1 LKTSIKVYTLFC
13 LFTLILIGC
22 SRKNDSF
29 VSRNFHAVT
38 TEYNTL
44 YNGYNALEQG
54 RKSLNE
60 GYTDNYWEILP
71 VERMQ
76 VSDEIVLPGQSK
88 NADFERAEEKA
99 VKAVQKHGM
108 NIKGKE
114 KNPQIDEAYLLLGK
128 ARYFDQR
135 FVPALEAFNY
145 ILYKYPASDKINQA
159 RIWREKANLRLENT
173 ELAITNLKR
182 LMYQVE
188 LKGQDLADASSMLAE
203 GYIAMEYL
211 DSAITQLEIASKATK
226 NNDER
231 GRYRFI
237 QGQLY
242 NALQKPDSANY
253 AFDKVIELNRKT
265 PRIYLISAYIEKAKN
280 FDYDNGNKLEFLE
293 LLTELEE
300 NRENRPYLD
309 KIYHQIAEY
318 HLANSSDSIAE
329 KYFNKSLRTGSRD
342 RFLNALNYQNLGNM
356 NFDNSKYKNAGAY
369 YDSTM
374 INLKQNSKLYR
385 DIKRKR
391 ENLDDVIRYEDI
403 AQRND
408 SILNLINLSAEQR
421 LAYFTEYTDKLK
433 KAAEEAKQKEE
444 IAKLNASSG
453 LNTSGN
459 AASSSKGIGNQA
471 PNIKSFYFY
480 NPVTVAYGKNEFSK
494 TWGNR
499 SLEDNWRWSSKSQT
513 GSGPDALV
521 EESVEISEDELFD
534 PEFYISKIP
543 TKQSAIDSLSKDRNF
558 AYYQLG
564 LIYKDKFKEY
574 DLAKDKLQAL
584 LKSDPEERLILPA
597 KYNLYKLYELL
608 NQPGEAEITKNDI
621 INNHPE
627 SRYATILLNP
637 DSNLGEDENS
647 PENLYEGLYKQFE
660 DQYYAVV
667 ISECDKYITQFDGEA
682 IVPKFEFLKAVSSA
696 RLFGF
701 EAYKKA
707 INFIAL
713 NYPNSPEGKQ
723 AEQMMQSVIPM
734 LEKKT
739 FVDETASRNFKVIYR
754 FTDAS
759 EEEIQEFAKKLDESI
774 KEVRYFDLTSSID
787 KYNAN
792 TTFVVVHG
800 LTSLQGAQGFN
811 DILNDYKKKIDKD
824 HFSISSDNYEVIQIH
839 KNLEAYL
846 QSQ

>member
-1 LKTSIKVYTLFC
+1 M
-13 LFTLILIGC
+13 LIGC

-54 RKSLNE
+54 RKTLNE

-135 FVPALEAFNY
+135 FVPAMEAFNY
-145 ILYKYPASDKINQA
+145 ILYKYPTSDKINQA

-182 LMYQVE
+182 LMYQEE
-188 LKGQDLADASSMLAE
+188 LEGQDLADATSMLAE

-253 AFDKVIELNRKT
+253 AFDRVIELNRKT

-280 FDYDNGNKLEFLE
+280 FDYDSGNKLEFLE

-318 HLANSSDSIAE
+318 HLVNDSDSIAE
-329 KYFNKSLRTGSRD
+329 TYFNKSLRTGSRD
-342 RFLNALNYQNLGNM
+342 RYLNAMNYQNLGTM
-356 NFDNSKYKNAGAY
+356 NFDRTAYKDAGAY

-374 INLKQNSKLYR
+374 LNLKQNSKLYR

-408 SILNLINLSAEQR
+408 SILYIINLSDEQR
-421 LAYFTEYTDKLK
+421 LVYFTEYTDKLK
-433 KAAEEAKQKEE
+433 KAAEEAKEKEE
-444 IAKLNASSG
+444 IAKLNASAG
-453 LNTSGN
+453 LKTSGN
-459 AASSSKGIGNQA
+459 TAPKKGIGKQA

-494 TWGNR
+494 VWGNR
-499 SLEDNWRWSSKSQT
+499 SLEDNWRWSSKSQAS
-513 GSGPDALV
+513 SGADTLGEEFVDAT
-521 EESVEISEDELFD
+521 EEELFD

-543 TKQSAIDSLSKDRNF
+543 TEQKAIDSLSKDRNF

-574 DLAKDKLQAL
+574 VLAKDKLQAL

-608 NQPGEAEITKNDI
+608 NQPGEAEIAKNDI
-621 INNHPE
+621 INNHPD

-660 DQYYAVV
+660 AQNYGVV
-667 ISECDKYITQFDGEA
+667 ISESDKYITMFDGEA
-682 IVPKFEFLKAVSSA
+682 IVPKFEFLKAVASA

-723 AEQMMQSVIPM
+723 AEQMMQSVIPA

-739 FVDETASRNFKVIYR
+739 FVDETASKNFKVIYS
-754 FTDAS
+754 FIDAS
-759 EEEIQEFAKKLDESI
+759 DEEIQEFYDKLNESI
-774 KEVRYFDLTSSID
+774 EVVRYFDLSASID

-800 LTSLQGAQGFN
+800 LTSLQGAQGFR

>member
-1 LKTSIKVYTLFC
+1 M
-13 LFTLILIGC
+13 
-22 SRKNDSF
+22 
-29 VSRNFHAVT
+29 T

-54 RKSLNE
+54 RKTLNE
-60 GYTDNYWEILP
+60 GYADNYWGILP

-76 VSDEIVLPGQSK
+76 VSDQVVLPGQSK

-108 NIKGKE
+108 NINGKE

-135 FVPALEAFNY
+135 FVPAMEAFNY

-188 LKGQDLADASSMLAE
+188 LEGQDLADATSMLAE

-226 NNDER
+226 SNDER

-253 AFDKVIELNRKT
+253 AFDRVIELNRKT

-318 HLANSSDSIAE
+318 HLLNSSDTIAE
-329 KYFNKSLRTGSRD
+329 KYYNKSLRTGSRD
-342 RFLNALNYQNLGNM
+342 RFLNAMNYQNLGNM
-356 NFDNSKYKNAGAY
+356 NFDNSEYKNAGAY

-374 INLKQNSKLYR
+374 LNLKKNSKLYR
-385 DIKRKR
+385 DIRRKR

-408 SILNLINLSAEQR
+408 SILNLINLSDEQR

-433 KAAEEAKQKEE
+433 KAAEEAKEKAE
-444 IAKLNASSG
+444 IAKQNASTGIISAG
-453 LNTSGN
+453 NTS
-459 AASSSKGIGNQA
+459 STKGIGNQA
-471 PNIKSFYFY
+471 PSIKSFYFY

-513 GSGPDALV
+513 GSGPDALG
-521 EESVEISEDELFD
+521 EEFVDASEEELFD
-534 PEFYISKIP
+534 PKFYISKIP
-543 TKQSAIDSLSKDRNF
+543 TEQTAIDSLSKDRNF

-574 DLAKDKLQAL
+574 VLAKDKLQDL

-621 INNHPE
+621 INNHPD

-647 PENLYEGLYKQFE
+647 PENLYESLYKQFE
-660 DQYYAVV
+660 AQNYGVV
-667 ISECDKYITQFDGEA
+667 ISESDKYITMFDGEA
-682 IVPKFEFLKAVSSA
+682 IVPKFEFLKAVASA

-701 EAYKKA
+701 EAYKKG

-739 FVDETASRNFKVIYR
+739 FVDEAASKNFKVIYS

-759 EEEIQEFAKKLDESI
+759 DDEIQEFYNKLNESI
-774 KEVRYFDLTSSID
+774 EVVRYFDLSSSID

-800 LTSLQGAQGFN
+800 LTSLQGAQGFK
-811 DILNDYKKKIDKD
+811 DILSDYKKKIDKD

>member
-1 LKTSIKVYTLFC
+1 M
-13 LFTLILIGC
+13 
-22 SRKNDSF
+22 
-29 VSRNFHAVT
+29 T

-54 RKSLNE
+54 RKTLNE
-60 GYTDNYWEILP
+60 GYADNYWEILP

-76 VSDEIVLPGQSK
+76 VSDQVVLPGQSK

-108 NIKGKE
+108 NINGKE

-135 FVPALEAFNY
+135 FVPAMEAFNY

-188 LKGQDLADASSMLAE
+188 LEGQDLADATSMLAE

-226 NNDER
+226 SNDER

-253 AFDKVIELNRKT
+253 AFDRVIELNRKT

-318 HLANSSDSIAE
+318 HLLNASDTIAE
-329 KYFNKSLRTGSRD
+329 KYYNKSLRTGSRD
-342 RFLNALNYQNLGNM
+342 RFLNAMNYQNLGNM
-356 NFDNSKYKNAGAY
+356 NFDNSEYKNAGAY

-374 INLKQNSKLYR
+374 LNLKKNSKLYR
-385 DIKRKR
+385 DIRRKR

-408 SILNLINLSAEQR
+408 SILNLINLSDEQR
-421 LAYFTEYTDKLK
+421 LSYFTEYTDKLK
-433 KAAEEAKQKEE
+433 KSAEEAKEKAE
-444 IAKLNASSG
+444 IAKQNASTGIISTG
-453 LNTSGN
+453 NTSPT
-459 AASSSKGIGNQA
+459 KGIGNQA
-471 PNIKSFYFY
+471 PSIKSFYFY

-513 GSGPDALV
+513 GLGPDALG
-521 EESVEISEDELFD
+521 EEYVDASEEELFD

-543 TKQSAIDSLSKDRNF
+543 TEQTAIDSLSKDRNF

-574 DLAKDKLQAL
+574 VLAKDKLQDL

-621 INNHPE
+621 INNHPD

-647 PENLYEGLYKQFE
+647 PENLYESLYKQFE
-660 DQYYAVV
+660 AQNYGVV
-667 ISECDKYITQFDGEA
+667 ISESDKYITMFDGEA
-682 IVPKFEFLKAVSSA
+682 IVPKFEFLKAVASA

-739 FVDETASRNFKVIYR
+739 FVDEAASKNFKVIYS

-759 EEEIQEFAKKLDESI
+759 DDEIQEFYNKLNESI
-774 KEVRYFDLTSSID
+774 EVVRYFDLSSSID

-800 LTSLQGAQGFN
+800 LTSLQGAQGFK

>member
-1 LKTSIKVYTLFC
+1 M
-13 LFTLILIGC
+13 LILIGC

-29 VSRNFHAVT
+29 ISRNFHAVT

-44 YNGYNALEQG
+44 FNGYNALEQG
-54 RKSLNE
+54 REILNQ

-76 VSDEIVLPGQSK
+76 VSDDVVLPGQSK
-88 NADFERAEEKA
+88 NSDFERAEEKA

-108 NIKGKE
+108 NINGKE

-135 FVPALEAFNY
+135 FVPAMEAFNY

-173 ELAITNLKR
+173 ELAIANLKR

-188 LKGQDLADASSMLAE
+188 LKGQDLADATSMLAE

-226 NNDER
+226 SNDER

-253 AFDKVIELNRKT
+253 AFDRVIELNRKT

-280 FDYDNGNKLEFLE
+280 FDYENGNKQEFLE
-293 LLTELEE
+293 LLTQLEE

-318 HLANSSDSIAE
+318 HLLNASDTIAE
-329 KYFNKSLRTGSRD
+329 KYYNKSLRTGSRD
-342 RFLNALNYQNLGNM
+342 RFLNAMNYQQLGDM
-356 NFDNSKYKNAGAY
+356 NFDNSEYKKAGAY

-374 INLKQNSKLYR
+374 LNLRPNSKSYR

-408 SILNLINLSAEQR
+408 SILNLINLSDEQR

-433 KAAEEAKQKEE
+433 KAAEEAKEKAE
-444 IAKLNASSG
+444 IAKQNASSG
-453 LNTSGN
+453 SNNS
-459 AASSSKGIGNQA
+459 GIGTASKDIGKQA

-480 NPVTVAYGKNEFSK
+480 NPVTVAYGKNEFLK
-494 TWGNR
+494 VWGDR
-499 SLEDNWRWSSKSQT
+499 SLADNWRWSSKPNA
-513 GSGPDALV
+513 GSNTEASGKAFV
-521 EESVEISEDELFD
+521 EASEEELFN
-534 PEFYISKIP
+534 PKFYISKIP
-543 TKQSAIDSLSKDRNF
+543 TEQTAIDSLSKERNF

-574 DLAKDKLQAL
+574 VLAKEKLQTL
-584 LKSDPEERLILPA
+584 LKNHPEERLILPA

-608 NQPGEAEITKNDI
+608 NQPGEAEITKRDI
-621 INNHPE
+621 IDNHPD

-637 DSNLGEDENS
+637 NSNLGEDENS

-660 DQYYAVV
+660 AQNYAVV
-667 ISECDKYITQFDGEA
+667 ISESDKYITMFDGEA
-682 IVPKFEFLKAVSSA
+682 IVPKFEFLKAVASA

-723 AEQMMQSVIPM
+723 AEQMMQSLIPM

-739 FVDETASRNFKVIYR
+739 FVDESASKNFKVIYS
-754 FTDAS
+754 FTDTS
-759 EEEIQEFAKKLDESI
+759 QEDIQAFAKELDESI
-774 KEVRYFDLTSSID
+774 KEVRYFDLSSSID

-800 LTSLQGAQGFN
+800 LTSLQGAQGFK
-811 DILNDYKKKIDKD
+811 DILKDYKKTIDKD